1 MCEFKNGEK
10 IEISIEDLRNILDD
24 FVDEIPSKYLHI
36 LDFIEL
42 NIIDC
47 AEVVESNK

>member
-10 IEISIEDLRNILDD
+10 IEISIEDLQNILDD
-24 FVDEIPSKYLHI
+24 FVDEIPPKYLHV

-42 NIIDC
+42 NIIDR
-47 AEVVESNK
+47 AEVIASNE